1 MSKPK
6 LELTWIGKENQP
18 RLEPRILIEDPAKS
32 YGDKS
37 SGNMLI
43 HGDNLLALKALEQ
56 DFAGKINCI
65 FIDPPYN
72 TGNAFDHYD
81 DGLEHSIWLSLMRD
95 RLEILRRL
103 LAPDGFFCA
112 HIDDSEG
119 AYLKVLCDEVLGRP
133 NYLTTFYFQVRYGN
147 KTLAEDNDY
156 QKVIEQCHV
165 YAKDAWQ
172 CVPVKEVEE
181 YKVEKF
187 EWEIRELSL
196 GEKVELGG
204 KRAEIFR
211 PGQYEIVKVAHHLAA
226 LKETW
231 ATGSLLKQKGSSG
244 EFLDKYL
251 APRKEL
257 DGLGCL
263 YKVYGIGEDG
273 LGYRYFTGPKK
284 ASATKGKFYSG
295 IPLDRLQEINK
306 GRTSKEKPIVNFH
319 DFSADFGNCRQEGG
333 VDFRSGKKP
342 ERLLNLV
349 LKHYSRKGDLI
360 LDSFLGSGTTAAVAH
375 KMGRRWIGIELGDH
389 CDTHCLPRLKKVVD
403 GTDPGGITEAT
414 GWQGGG
420 GFKYYYLAP
429 SILNQDPYGNWVI
442 NKKYNPAMLAAAVA
456 KHEGFTFNP
465 DTAVY
470 WKQGRSTEKD
480 FIFTTTEFVTQEHVD
495 KIHSEMA
502 DDESLL
508 ICCKSFNASQS
519 RHPNITIKK
528 IPNMLLGRCEFGKED
543 YSLNIVNLPMTE
555 DAPEGD
561 ATSEPD
567 KGEKKPAKR
576 GRKKK
581 DEQTMPLFD
590 GGDDE

>member
-1 MSKPK
+1 MANGKSK

-56 DFAGKINCI
+56 DYAGKVKCI
-65 FIDPPYN
+65 YVDPPFN
-72 TGNAFDHYD
+72 TGQAMKNYE

-95 RLEILRRL
+95 RFQVLHRL
-103 LAPDGFFCA
+103 LAREGTLA
-112 HIDDSEG
+112 VHIDDNELG
-119 AYLKVLCDEVLGRP
+119 YLIVLLDEIFGRSNRVYIVTFKQGSATGHKSINPGCVNTTNYILLYTKDKSSWIP
-133 NYLTTFYFQVRYGN
+133 NRIFTGRERDSRYGQFILN
-147 KTLAEDNDY
+147 IDDSHEDWRITTLTKAFATNRDVTEKEARKIIKDQPELIDKFVLDNAKSVIQLARPDY
-156 QKVIEQCHV
+156 
-165 YAKDAWQ
+165 DAISADARNLVDRSEADPARIFKLERQ
-172 CVPVKEVEE
+172 D
-181 YKVEKF
+181 YSD
-187 EWEIRELSL
+187 IYLI
-196 GEKVELGG
+196 GG
-204 KRAEIFR
+204 KRIIFYIDKLKLID
-211 PGQYEIVKVAHHLAA
+211 GSYVA
-226 LKETW
+226 
-231 ATGSLLKQKGSSG
+231 G
-244 EFLDKYL
+244 E
-251 APRKEL
+251 
-257 DGLGCL
+257 
-263 YKVYGIGEDG
+263 
-273 LGYRYFTGPKK
+273 
-284 ASATKGKFYSG
+284 
-295 IPLDRLQEINK
+295 PLTTLWDDILSN
-306 GRTSKEKPIVNFH
+306 NLH
-319 DFSADFGNCRQEGG
+319 AEGG
-333 VDFRSGKKP
+333 VEFPKGKKP
-342 ERLLNLV
+342 EGLIKRVFELASNP
-349 LKHYSRKGDLI
+349 GDLV

-403 GTDPGGITEAT
+403 GADPGGITEAV

-429 SILNQDPYGNWVI
+429 SILNQDPYGNWII

-465 DTAVY
+465 DPALY

-508 ICCKSFNASQS
+508 ICCKSFNASS
-519 RHPNITIKK
+519 TRHPNITIKK

-543 YSLNIVNLPMTE
+543 YSLNIVNMPMTE
-555 DAPEGD
+555 DVPEGD
-561 ATSEPD
+561 ATPSSD
-567 KGEKKPAKR
+567 KGEEKPKKR

-581 DEQTMPLFD
+581 DEKTMPLFD